1 MFLDLSTPLS
11 ITLTFALI
19 WLYFRRVLHAASQ
32 EAAPQ
37 RAARLRRLNGYVLSF
52 TGLFF
57 SFLGLQ
63 MLLFALIDLAL
74 PDHGLDWGELLHEQ
88 FAAGIAFL
96 LVGLPVWLVSWRPL
110 AREAAVE
117 GESGDAAR
125 RSLIRRGYLYLVL
138 FAGVMGV
145 MFASGGLI
153 YQLISAALGES
164 SVDRLLTAL
173 QLGVI
178 LLLFAAVLAYHGWEL
193 RRDNRQIERLLMR
206 RRAQYPVLVLA
217 PADVEFADRLVS
229 ALDREAPGL
238 PVAVHP
244 IDQGAPDETL
254 SAAKAVILPG
264 ELLARPPEALR
275 LWLQAFDGPRLV
287 LPTQAQGWI
296 WVSTGGGSLPV
307 QARRAARLVRRLAEG
322 ED

>member
-1 MFLDLSTPLS
+1 
-11 ITLTFALI
+11 
-19 WLYFRRVLHAASQ
+19 
-32 EAAPQ
+32 
-37 RAARLRRLNGYVLSF
+37 
-52 TGLFF
+52 
-57 SFLGLQ
+57 
-63 MLLFALIDLAL
+63 
-74 PDHGLDWGELLHEQ
+74 
-88 FAAGIAFL
+88 
-96 LVGLPVWLVSWRPL
+96 
-110 AREAAVE
+110 
-117 GESGDAAR
+117 
-125 RSLIRRGYLYLVL
+125 LIRRSYLYLVL

-173 QLGVI
+173 QLVVV

-193 RRDNRQIERLLMR
+193 RRDNRQIERFLMR

-217 PADVEFADRLVS
+217 PADAEFADRLVA
-229 ALDREAPGL
+229 ALERESPGL

-296 WVSTGGGSLPV
+296 WLSTGGQSLPAH
-307 QARRAARLVRRLAEG
+307 ARRAARLVRRLAEG